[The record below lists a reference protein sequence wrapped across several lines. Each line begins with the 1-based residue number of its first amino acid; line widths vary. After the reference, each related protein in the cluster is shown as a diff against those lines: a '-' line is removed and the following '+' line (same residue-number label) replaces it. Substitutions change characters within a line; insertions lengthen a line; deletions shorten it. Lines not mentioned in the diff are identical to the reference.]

1 MSILRD
7 SQPTTYTV
15 FYKDGRVST
24 GHTYAESL
32 ELFNSREQTGVASI
46 APSTQYNT
54 QD

>member
-15 FYKDGRVST
+15 FYKDGRVTT

-32 ELFNSREQTGVASI
+32 ELFNSRERNGVQSI
-46 APSTQYNT
+46 APATSYNT
-54 QD
+54 